1 MSKGGK
7 SNSATKRDRGLRQWA
22 VWVPVDVDEAAKAA
36 AELDG
41 ISFREWLI
49 QAVRTATS
57 KG

>member
-1 MSKGGK
+1 MD
-7 SNSATKRDRGLRQWA
+7 NPTKKKARGQKQWS
-22 VWVPVDVDEAAKAA
+22 VWVPQDLDDDAKAA

-41 ISFREWLI
+41 VSFREWLI